1 MNCLNFEKEIQ
12 ELKHWVKNLEKKL
25 FEMMEE
31 IKKIRT
37 MLEEEREKRIFRGM
51 KERKTELPWPYQK
64 ALSYIK
70 KAKRNINAR
79 SLAEALEISRSRAS
93 EILNELHRMGYLEKQ
108 RKKRMVIFKYTEEE
122 NISQT

>member
-51 KERKTELPWPYQK
+51 EERKTELPWPYQK

-70 KAKRNINAR
+70 KTKRNINAR

-93 EILNELHRMGYLEKQ
+93 EILNELYRMGYLEKQ
-108 RKKRMVIFKYTEEE
+108 RKKRMVIFKYKG
-122 NISQT
+122 IK